1 MLDHFQALLFRFVL
15 IHHNS
20 EHHHKDNHPLSVLF
34 DIRHKSEKQTCC
46 KKDMSV
52 GKDTEHDMLVITT
65 HKPHTG
71 EEEQR
76 KKMKTKTK
84 REEEAAF

>member
-1 MLDHFQALLFRFVL
+1 
-15 IHHNS
+15 
-20 EHHHKDNHPLSVLF
+20 
-34 DIRHKSEKQTCC
+34 
-46 KKDMSV
+46 MSV
-52 GKDTEHDMLVITT
+52 GKITEHYMLVITT

-76 KKMKTKTK
+76 KKMKTKRK